1 MKTFGF
7 VLAAMA
13 ATAMASCPNQCSGH
27 GTCGDDDKCEC
38 YRQTGSTWRQRVGWT
53 GADCSQRTC
62 PMGIAFD
69 TLQTNRGVDITPV
82 KFALG
87 KNFVGTTNT
96 MGSSTFIKAKAMN
109 YQLGETKTFEIRVSD
124 VTDNGSDN
132 DWADGAGDSISV
144 QWKLSSHSAYSAPF
158 TLVHT
163 ADHVDYTANGL
174 ACTAENPCELMNNEG
189 VTNTGIYIWA
199 GDSADNLLGAGA
211 NMMEEGNV
219 YSFTFDYQEGRA
231 YEYGEANLA
240 HQEVE
245 CSGRG
250 SCDHASGRCQCEGGF
265 TGEACQRTTCPNDCS
280 GHGVCQDLRRFAS
293 DFASESGLSISY
305 DTAYDARKQMGCSC
319 DDGFRGPDCSMVE
332 CPSGADPM
340 GGFGG
345 DGNDEH
351 GTAGVAH
358 DCSGRGLCDYSSG
371 ICNCFTGFY
380 GERCEMQTT
389 FV

>member
-1 MKTFGF
+1 
-7 VLAAMA
+7 
-13 ATAMASCPNQCSGH
+13 
-27 GTCGDDDKCEC
+27 
-38 YRQTGSTWRQRVGWT
+38 
-53 GADCSQRTC
+53 
-62 PMGIAFD
+62 MGIAFD

-82 KFALG
+82 KFAQG
-87 KNFVGTTNT
+87 KSFAGATNT
-96 MGSSTFIKAKAMN
+96 LGSSTFIKAKAVN
-109 YQLGETKTFEIRVSD
+109 YQLGETKTFDVRVSG
-124 VTDNGSDN
+124 VTDTDGDGVW
-132 DWADGAGDSISV
+132 DTADGDNVMV
-144 QWKLSSHSAYSAPF
+144 QWKLNTHSAYSAPF
-158 TLVHT
+158 ALVDAT
-163 ADHVDYTANGL
+163 AGL
-174 ACTAENPCELMNNEG
+174 VCTETFPCELKNNEG
-189 VTNTGIYIWA
+189 VTDTGIYIYTSATANDLLSTAA
-199 GDSADNLLGAGA
+199 GK
-211 NMMEEGNV
+211 MQEGNI
-219 YSFTFDYQEGRA
+219 YSFTHDYQEGRA
-231 YEYGEANLA
+231 YEYGESNLA

-250 SCDHASGRCQCEGGF
+250 SCDHASGRCQCENGF

-293 DFASESGLSISY
+293 DYSSESGNAAISY

-345 DGNDEH
+345 DGTDEH
-351 GTAGVAH
+351 GTNGVAH